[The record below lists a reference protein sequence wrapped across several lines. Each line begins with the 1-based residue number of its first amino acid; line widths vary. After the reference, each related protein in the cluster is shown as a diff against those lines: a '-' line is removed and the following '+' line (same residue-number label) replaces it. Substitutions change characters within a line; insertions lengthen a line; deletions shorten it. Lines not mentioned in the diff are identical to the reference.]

1 MKTIIISA
9 VGLVVCLAA
18 VGKTAEIKSLQ
29 VTDVPPVVQ
38 ETFQTRQALSIRR
51 YTYPVHREEWRRE
64 GLELRAFD
72 RPRRNL
78 DIGRGE
84 RVRFFQN

>member
-1 MKTIIISA
+1 MKTIILSA
-9 VGLVVCLAA
+9 VGLVMGLAA
-18 VGKTAEIKSLQ
+18 VGNTTEVNELKTAKAPSEL
-29 VTDVPPVVQ
+29 Q
-38 ETFQTRQALSIRR
+38 ETVQTRNALPIRR

-64 GLELRAFD
+64 GLELRMFD

-84 RVRFFQN
+84 RARFFQD